1 MAIPFNK
8 PYCSGRELKYIEQV
22 CHSTTMSGNGEF
34 TKKCHRF
41 FEEKY
46 GFKKVLLCTS
56 GTDALE
62 MCAMLCDLKPGDEV
76 IVPSYTF
83 VSTALCFL
91 RERAKVVFA
100 DSGVDNPNITLDNI
114 KPLVTPRTKV
124 IAVVHYAGVACNK
137 DCQVVVA
144 YPKDA
149 HRRAVSICNDVYE
162 STGRITTCCFD
173 YPVANV
179 ITDELVSDKD
189 VKFTVNHNDIKIY
202 YNNTTRI
209 YGESNN
215 EICSDIGNDGTTA
228 LHGKD
233 LFNPEVTLAIY
244 GCLKVESKGGEIQFS
259 CHEGDTS
266 IGKMKYSLIVKRVK
280 DYINSLGGFE
290 KFAEWGYLRPLVR
303 E

>member
-1 MAIPFNK
+1 M
-8 PYCSGRELKYIEQV
+8 
-22 CHSTTMSGNGEF
+22 F
-34 TKKCHRF
+34 TKVSPNHLNKCMDRIAGAIVDQA
-41 FEEKY
+41 Y
-46 GFKKVLLCTS
+46 LLKKSPRVSVKASCDDKLHCKVHVSSNFYLDTSVVEGIVKRIMGENAVLEYVHTL
-56 GTDALE
+56 
-62 MCAMLCDLKPGDEV
+62 
-76 IVPSYTF
+76 
-83 VSTALCFL
+83 
-91 RERAKVVFA
+91 
-100 DSGVDNPNITLDNI
+100 VDN
-114 KPLVTPRTKV
+114 
-124 IAVVHYAGVACNK
+124 YAGVACNK

-149 HRRAVSICNDVYE
+149 HRRAVSICNDIYE

-179 ITDELVSDKD
+179 LTDELISDKD

-202 YNNTTRI
+202 YNNTTRV

-259 CHEGDTS
+259 CHEGDIS

-280 DYINSLGGFE
+280 DYINNLGGFE